1 LAVWRS
7 YLACKLSH
15 PGQRKE
21 SAESLQSKS
30 HQLIL
35 KKGKVSLENHVRERI
50 KHFLQWI
57 FPQKGKRPE
66 QPHQKGKIAAG
77 TAQSHGTVRRSL
89 ITAMLL
95 RLRLS

>member
-35 KKGKVSLENHVRERI
+35 KKGKVSLENHVKERI

-66 QPHQKGKIAAG
+66 QPHQKGRLQQG
-77 TAQSHGTVRRSL
+77 PLR
-89 ITAMLL
+89 AME
-95 RLRLS
+95 LSEEV

>member
-1 LAVWRS
+1 MEVL
-7 YLACKLSH
+7 
-15 PGQRKE
+15 PGLQVEPPWPEKGISRV
-21 SAESLQSKS
+21 QSKS
-30 HQLIL
+30 HKIIL
-35 KKGKVSLENHVRERI
+35 VKGRISSENHFRERI